1 MDFKYFTGEE
11 TEDFTFYRIPKI
23 LFSDNRFKK
32 LSLYAKVLYS
42 VLLDRMSL
50 SVRNGWVDKDNH
62 VFIYYTIESASEFL
76 GVGRD
81 KTMRLFSELDDRK
94 GCGLIR
100 KKIQGLG
107 KPARI
112 YVMNFNIDDG
122 VENSSES
129 VEISPSKSVENSSS
143 KNRPTSV
150 YTKPQT
156 SVSRNRILQD
166 VVNFDSNNKDN
177 NKNNIVIHK
186 DRDIDYYNRLNLCRQ
201 LTRDIINGT
210 YEQNKD
216 RYIEL
221 KS

>member
-122 VENSSES
+122 VENSS
-129 VEISPSKSVENSSS
+129 
-143 KNRPTSV
+143 
-150 YTKPQT
+150 
-156 SVSRNRILQD
+156 
-166 VVNFDSNNKDN
+166 
-177 NKNNIVIHK
+177 
-186 DRDIDYYNRLNLCRQ
+186 
-201 LTRDIINGT
+201 
-210 YEQNKD
+210 
-216 RYIEL
+216 
-221 KS
+221 